1 MQVSGKWL
9 ASLNFVSQRG
19 FRLKCA
25 VLAWRG
31 LSSLSTIFAGG
42 WKHLVRPRCICYVSE
57 CLFQSGYLPSILGS
71 RRNPCP
77 AELVAGAGICNIVAS
92 VDGYSIAALAGDN
105 VLYFY
110 RNAVLN
116 MHGNSKCPNHMIYT
130 IVRSQPSSFA
140 LWNYL
145 LVKLNAP
152 ECSAMQT
159 YLQHDLT
166 CCIWI
171 PMTTT
176 RTQWICCLMLAW
188 WL

>member
-1 MQVSGKWL
+1 MRCAGMARTKQFIDNLCW
-9 ASLNFVSQRG
+9 
-19 FRLKCA
+19 RLKALCA
-25 VLAWRG
+25 PKV
-31 LSSLSTIFAGG
+31 
-42 WKHLVRPRCICYVSE
+42 HLL
-57 CLFQSGYLPSILGS
+57 CLGMSFQSGYLPSILGS

-166 CCIWI
+166 CCI
-171 PMTTT
+171 
-176 RTQWICCLMLAW
+176 
-188 WL
+188 